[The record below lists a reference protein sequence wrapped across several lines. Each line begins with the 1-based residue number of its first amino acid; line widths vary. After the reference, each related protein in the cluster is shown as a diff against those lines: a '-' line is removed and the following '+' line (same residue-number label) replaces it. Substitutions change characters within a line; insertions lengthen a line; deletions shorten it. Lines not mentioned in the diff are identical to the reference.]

1 MISDV
6 LKKDTST
13 ASQANTSEFQLVDQ
27 FLHVSTPQQWYDA
40 AISNLEVLLIDH
52 ANCERKA
59 ASSALSM
66 SYRYSQQTNFVLE
79 FSRIVREEMRHFEQ
93 VLALIG
99 EHDFRYRSL
108 NASRY
113 ASSLHKFSR
122 GHTPLFVDE
131 LLIAAIIE
139 ARSYERLAI
148 LSSLLDPKVATLYK
162 KLRDS
167 EYRHYLTY
175 IRIAEQLEPPS
186 NIEPRLARLL
196 EFEAELV
203 TSPDREFRFHSG
215 VPVSGKQDNVKLGCD

>member
-1 MISDV
+1 MLKRDISTVSEAKILDS
-6 LKKDTST
+6 TS
-13 ASQANTSEFQLVDQ
+13 VDQ
-27 FLHVSTPQQWYDA
+27 FLYVATPQSWCNA
-40 AISNLEVLLIDH
+40 AVHNVEVLLIDH

-66 SYRYSQQTNFVLE
+66 SYRYSQQMSFLHE

-93 VLALIG
+93 VLALIRAQ
-99 EHDFRYRSL
+99 DFQYRVL

-122 GHTPLFVDE
+122 EHTPLFVDE

-139 ARSYERLAI
+139 ARSYERLDI
-148 LSSLLDPKVATLYK
+148 LSTFLDPKVATLYK

-175 IRIAEQLEPPS
+175 IRIAEQLEKPS
-186 NIEPRLARLL
+186 NIERRLDRLL
-196 EFEAELV
+196 DFEADLV
-203 TSPDREFRFHSG
+203 TSPDSEFRFHSG
-215 VPVSGKQDNVKLGCD
+215 VPINGKQDSVNLG